1 MDYYKGPL
9 DSLVSYEPPIEIAQD
24 QEGGQGGGFNRGMEN
39 MESKPSIEDILNS
52 ILPPRE
58 WDDSGKHYI
67 QFVSHNRAN
76 RDDVSNLQK
85 KLDEN
90 LLRRQSK

>member
-9 DSLVSYEPPIEIAQD
+9 DSLVSYEPPIEINQD
-24 QEGGQGGGFNRGMEN
+24 NDIGQMGGYNRGIAN
-39 MESKPSIEDILNS
+39 MESRPSIEDILNA

-67 QFVSHNRAN
+67 QFVSHNKAS

-85 KLDEN
+85 KLD
-90 LLRRQSK
+90 